1 MSEKGAKN
9 LMQSTPSI
17 LRDYPQTKPVIL
29 SRDGKNIEETA
40 ARLRERNLKNPK
52 KAKNGKSFTVFHM
65 GEKEPRG
72 KAPRRGG

>member
-1 MSEKGAKN
+1 VE
-9 LMQSTPSI
+9 T
-17 LRDYPQTKPVIL
+17 
-29 SRDGKNIEETA
+29 KNIEETA